1 MKLILSWSKR
11 QVNSVNSAIKWKL
24 EEPPTAVVALAGNPN
39 SGKTT
44 LFNALTGARQHVG
57 NYPGITVE
65 RKEGTL
71 NLKGAKVKLIDLP
84 GTYSLSAY
92 SQEELVARNFL
103 VNEKPD
109 VIIDIVDATMLERHL
124 YLTIQFFELGIPVVL
139 ALNMMDDAR
148 RQGLTI
154 NTKKLSELLHC
165 PVIETVARSGRGKTE
180 LIQTAVQ
187 YAGDNQRNRTPL
199 EITYGAE
206 LDLVLST
213 MTEIIKKQQFM
224 TDRYPARWVAL
235 KYLEEDAEIIRY
247 GKLNGKVSEQL
258 EAITETTKQH
268 CLKTLNVSPEAI
280 IADYRYGLINSILKQ
295 NIIIQ
300 EKSRRQQINLTMKL
314 DTILVNRFIGPI
326 LMIAILYGMFQIT
339 FSIGEI
345 PMEWLVSLFSWIA
358 ATATQL
364 IPAGLLQSLV
374 VSGIID
380 GVGGVMGFVPLIAI
394 MFLMISFLEDSGY
407 MARVAYMLDRVL
419 RIFGL
424 HGYSAMPFIISG
436 GIAGGCAVPGVM
448 ATRTLRSP
456 KEKLAT
462 LLTAP
467 FMPCGAKLP
476 VFMLLVAAFFTEYK
490 AQMMFSITLFAWIM
504 ALLVAKLV
512 RSTVIKG
519 KSTPFIMELPPYR
532 LPTLQGIFIHTWE
545 RTWQYIKKAGTVIL
559 AVSILLWAAMTFP
572 GLSEQQQSQF
582 ETEREMIINTV
593 SSATEQRVMLNKVDN
608 RQGQAALRHSI
619 AGQIGT
625 ALEPL
630 SKLAGFDWRTNIAL
644 VGGFAAKEVIVS
656 TFGTAYSLG
665 AVDPGAADTLATR
678 IAADPSWNKFTA
690 LAMIV
695 FVLLYAPCVVTV
707 ITMAKESSWRWAI
720 FATVFNTLIG
730 FVMAVAIY
738 QIGTNLF
745 I

>member
-1 MKLILSWSKR
+1 MNTA
-11 QVNSVNSAIKWKL
+11 VKWKIK
-24 EEPPTAVVALAGNPN
+24 ENPTATIALAGNPN

-44 LFNALTGARQHVG
+44 LFNAITGARQHVG

-65 RKEGTL
+65 RKEGIIDI
-71 NLKGAKVKLIDLP
+71 KGTKVKLIDLP

-109 VIIDIVDATMLERHL
+109 IVVDIVDATMLERHL
-124 YLTIQFFELGIPVVL
+124 YLAIQFFELGVPVVL

-148 RQGLTI
+148 KQGLRIDTE
-154 NTKKLSELLHC
+154 KLSKLLNC
-165 PVIETVARSGRGKTE
+165 PVVETVARSGQGKKE
-180 LIQTAVQ
+180 LMETAVQ
-187 YAGDNQRNRTPL
+187 QAKEKNREWAPL
-199 EITYGAE
+199 DISYGAE
-206 LDLVLST
+206 LDLVLDE
-213 MTEIIKKQQFM
+213 MTEIIQTDQFM
-224 TDRYPARWVAL
+224 TDRYPPRWIAL
-235 KYLEEDAEIIRY
+235 KYLENDAEIIRN
-247 GKLNGKVSEQL
+247 GRLNGKTSAKL
-258 EAITETTKQH
+258 ETIVDRTKEH
-268 CLKTLNVSPEAI
+268 CIKTLKVPPEAI

-300 EKSRRQQINLTMKL
+300 EKTRQERIDFTTKL
-314 DTILVNRFIGPI
+314 DSILVNRYLGPI
-326 LMIAILYGMFQIT
+326 LMIAVLYAMFQIT
-339 FSIGEI
+339 FTVGEV
-345 PMEWLVSLFSWIA
+345 PMGWLESLFGWIS
-358 ATATQL
+358 ATATLL
-364 IPAGLLQSLV
+364 IPEGLLQSLV

-394 MFLMISFLEDSGY
+394 MFMMISFLEDSGY

-476 VFMLLVAAFFTEYK
+476 VFLLLIAAFFTEYK
-490 AQMMFSITLFAWIM
+490 AQMMFSITLLAWIM

-512 RSTVIKG
+512 RSTVIRG
-519 KSTPFIMELPPYR
+519 ESTPFIMELPPYR
-532 LPTLQGIFIHTWE
+532 LPTLRGVFIHTWE

-572 GLSEQQQSQF
+572 SLPEQQVNQF
-582 ETEREMIINTV
+582 ETERLTILNTIQSDAERKQALIDINNH
-593 SSATEQRVMLNKVDN
+593 E
-608 RQGQAALRHSI
+608 GQTALRYSL
-619 AGQIGT
+619 AGKIGT
-625 ALEPL
+625 SLEPI
-630 SKLAGFDWRTNIAL
+630 SQWAGFDWRTNIAL

-665 AVDPGAADTLATR
+665 AVDPDAADTLSSR
-678 IAADPSWNKFTA
+678 IAVDPSWNKFTA

-707 ITMAKESSWRWAI
+707 VAIAKESTWSWAI
-720 FATVFNTLIG
+720 FATVFNTVLG
-730 FVMAVAIY
+730 FGMAVAIY
-738 QIGTNLF
+738 QVGTKLF
-745 I
+745 S